1 MIRIRVLKKKK
12 IRNHSSLVDREVAR
26 GKEERMRREEE
37 REGRRK
43 KVRERE
49 DQRVRQQFFFFF
61 SRSQRPERTHVPL
74 YSFKLI
80 SVT

>member
-1 MIRIRVLKKKK
+1 M
-12 IRNHSSLVDREVAR
+12 DREVAR

-49 DQRVRQQFFFFF
+49 DQRVRQQFFFF